1 MRVST
6 RTLGDNMKNAIKR
19 VTVEKNDDDPLFRE
33 HEVSLYTEEKQKE
46 IEHFEPYGLTS
57 RVKQPTGQGKEKK
70 KAEGLIVF
78 TGGQRSHGVLIV
90 TGDRRYRLLGLK
102 EGEVALFDDQGQQVH
117 FTRDGIVTSA
127 PKSKKIV
134 HQIMDSDDKP
144 KPQKSGA
151 SGGAGGKQGKA
162 TDGGGQTSGGQQ
174 GGDTDGQGAQ
184 STQKALT
191 SLTLTKDS
199 WAVNH
204 PTKMQFTVGNST
216 LLIEA
221 DKITVTSPTVSN
233 KATTRFETIGPTWLG
248 LDSAG
253 EDGQKVLTE
262 GPPAKQTKAKV

>member
-57 RVKQPTGQGKEKK
+57 RVKQPTGQGKQKK

-90 TGDRRYRLLGLK
+90 TGDRRYRLRGLK
-102 EGEVALFDDQGQQVH
+102 EGELALFDDQGQQVH

-127 PKSKKIV
+127 PKGKKIV
-134 HQIMDSDDKP
+134 AQIMDGDSAP
-144 KPQKSGA
+144 KPQAKDA
-151 SGGAGGKQGKA
+151 K
-162 TDGGGQTSGGQQ
+162 D
-174 GGDTDGQGAQ
+174 DGQGAQ
-184 STQKALT
+184 AGEKAFA
-191 SLTLTKDS
+191 SLTLTKDA
-199 WAVNH
+199 WTVNH

-221 DKITVTSPTVSN
+221 DKITVKSPTITDQAS
-233 KATTRFETIGPTWLG
+233 TRFETVGPTFLG

-253 EDGQKVLTE
+253 EGAPKVGTE
-262 GPPAKQTKAKV
+262 GGIAKQTTAKV

>member
-6 RTLGDNMKNAIKR
+6 RTIGDNMKNVIKR
-19 VTVEKNDDDPLFRE
+19 VTIEKNDDDPLFRE

-46 IEHFEPYGLTS
+46 IEHFEPYGLTT
-57 RVKQPTGQGKEKK
+57 RVKQPTGQGKQKK
-70 KAEGLIVF
+70 KAEGMIVF

-144 KPQKSGA
+144 KPQKSGGN
-151 SGGAGGKQGKA
+151 GGATGKA
-162 TDGGGQTSGGQQ
+162 TDSGGGSQTSGGQQ

-184 STQKALT
+184 ATQKALS

-199 WAVNH
+199 WVVNH
-204 PTKMQFTVGNST
+204 PTKISFTVGNST

-221 DKITVTSPTVSN
+221 DKITVTSPTITN
-233 KATTRFETIGPTWLG
+233 KASTRFETVGPTFLG
-248 LDSAG
+248 LG
-253 EDGQKVLTE
+253 GPGGDGPKVLTE
-262 GPPAKQTKAKV
+262 GGPAKQTKAEV

>member
-33 HEVSLYTEEKQKE
+33 HEISLYTEEKQKE

-57 RVKQPTGQGKEKK
+57 RVKQPTGEGKQKK

-90 TGDRRYRLLGLK
+90 TGDRRYRLRNLK

-127 PKSKKIV
+127 PKGKKIV
-134 HQIMDSDDKP
+134 AQIMDSDKMP
-144 KPQKSGA
+144 KT
-151 SGGAGGKQGKA
+151 KA
-162 TDGGGQTSGGQQ
+162 KDAK
-174 GGDTDGQGAQ
+174 DDGQGAQ
-184 STQKALT
+184 AEEKVLS

-199 WAVNH
+199 WSVNH
-204 PTKMQFTVGNST
+204 PTKIEFKVGNSSV
-216 LLIEA
+216 LIEA
-221 DKITVTSPTVSN
+221 DKITVTSKTITD
-233 KATTRFETIGPTWLG
+233 KATTRFETVGPTFLG

-253 EDGQKVLTE
+253 EGAPKVGTE
-262 GPPAKQTKAKV
+262 SGMAKQTTAKV

>member
-33 HEVSLYTEEKQKE
+33 HEVSLYTDEKQKE

-57 RVKQPTGQGKEKK
+57 RVKQPTGDGKQKK

-90 TGDRRYRLLGLK
+90 TGDRRYRLRGLK

-127 PKSKKIV
+127 PKGKKIV
-134 HQIMDSDDKP
+134 AQIMD
-144 KPQKSGA
+144 
-151 SGGAGGKQGKA
+151 
-162 TDGGGQTSGGQQ
+162 
-174 GGDTDGQGAQ
+174 GDSAPPSQAKDAKDDGQGAQ
-184 STQKALT
+184 AGGKAFA

-199 WAVNH
+199 WTVNH
-204 PTKMQFTVGNST
+204 PTKMQFTVGGST

-221 DKITVTSPTVSN
+221 GKITITSPKISN
-233 KATTRFETIGPTWLG
+233 NANARFETVGPTYLG
-248 LDSAG
+248 LGSA
-253 EDGQKVLTE
+253 DGDGPKVVTE
-262 GPPAKQTKAKV
+262 PGPAKQTFAEV

>member
-221 DKITVTSPTVSN
+221 DKITVTSPTVSRRGSGSIARARMG
-233 KATTRFETIGPTWLG
+233 KRF
-248 LDSAG
+248 
-253 EDGQKVLTE
+253 
-262 GPPAKQTKAKV
+262 

>member
-33 HEVSLYTEEKQKE
+33 HEVSLYAQEKQKE

-57 RVKQPTGQGKEKK
+57 RVKQPTGQGQQKK

-90 TGDRRYRLLGLK
+90 TGDRRYRLRGLK

-127 PKSKKIV
+127 PKGKTIV
-134 HQIMDSDDKP
+134 HQIMDGDSAP
-144 KPQKSGA
+144 KSQAKDA
-151 SGGAGGKQGKA
+151 K
-162 TDGGGQTSGGQQ
+162 D
-174 GGDTDGQGAQ
+174 DGQGAQ
-184 STQKALT
+184 AGQKAFA
-191 SLTLTKDS
+191 SLTLTKDA
-199 WAVNH
+199 WTANH
-204 PTKMQFTVGNST
+204 PTKMQFTVGGST

-221 DKITVTSPTVSN
+221 GKITITSPTISN
-233 KATTRFETIGPTWLG
+233 NAKARFETVGPTFLG
-248 LDSAG
+248 LSAANGDG
-253 EDGQKVLTE
+253 EKVMTE
-262 GPPAKQTKAKV
+262 AGPAKQTKAEV

>member
-144 KPQKSGA
+144 KPQKNGAA
-151 SGGAGGKQGKA
+151 SGGTAQGKA

-221 DKITVTSPTVSN
+221 DNITVTSPTVSN
-233 KATTRFETIGPTWLG
+233 KASTRFETVGPTWLG